1 MVKKVKGYSST
12 KLLIVSRAFTHFLA
26 LYNAAENTNRIRSAK
41 LRLLH
46 EKYGLPSERDSCGG
60 CISRLLK
67 EGHPKNM
74 IYEQLCNQSVEIVL
88 TGKFQN

>member
-1 MVKKVKGYSST
+1 MIKKVNGYSST

-26 LYNAAENTNRIRSAK
+26 LSNAAENAHRIRLTK
-41 LRLLH
+41 MRLLN

-60 CISRLLK
+60 CITRLLK
-67 EGHPKNM
+67 EGHPKSM

-88 TGKFQN
+88 TGK